1 MAMTQ
6 TRHPSVAT
14 VVVADDSGLL
24 DATLTAVEQ
33 QVYGMDGVV
42 VVGSATSVRAATR
55 GPTVAVSATFAEAV
69 ASIGGS
75 VEFLWIVAEGA
86 VPRPDA
92 LRAAVQDAGRTEA
105 GIVGSKVL
113 GGDGS
118 LISVGLVTDAFGV
131 PYSGLDRS
139 EVDQGQY
146 DVVRDVAAVS
156 DAALLVRRDL
166 LNGLGGADAKMAR
179 LAASVDLGQRARLKG
194 ARVVVSPAS
203 EVVRDVN
210 AQADVRWREEAGRIR
225 GMLKVYSPL
234 TLVWALPLDFVLGMI
249 EVVVSIFLGRWFG
262 FDFIK
267 SWAWNVVHLPD
278 TVSTRRRSR
287 AGRVAGDEELFRF
300 QRRGSVKLSNLSSAS
315 MRALRSRLP
324 GDDRF
329 TVQALSN
336 EMRQPAFVVGV
347 LAVLFVLLSSRNL
360 WSGGFPAVGY
370 TLPFPINGA
379 DVLNAYAGGWN
390 PAGFGSAEP
399 LRPLLGIAGLAKIVT
414 FNAAALPEY
423 VLGAGAMLAGIWGM
437 MRLLRSWS
445 ISAAPGLIAGVVYVA
460 GPAAQGIAGNTHIG
474 TLLGLGVLPWALRLV
489 VKPVADG
496 AWPFLSRIAS
506 VVLVF
511 GLLGAFAP
519 LLLLV
524 PGPVIFIYALLRFT
538 DSDAW
543 RGFILTLFG
552 TAFGALLLSPW
563 IWSAS
568 FLGIAREGYAYWN
581 VSSIFAV
588 AAAAVI
594 VAAVVAGGRSL
605 GLVASWGALIAGVG
619 LLGSRSGDFGFGTEF
634 ESASLAVVSL
644 GVAVSIGVISQA
656 VGDPTR
662 GGWRRFVT
670 GAGAVGVL
678 LLVVASLTIVLGG
691 RVGLPGDRFESDFRF
706 TLAVEGEAEISRIL
720 VVGPPELLPGDSRRI
735 EGGAYR
741 VVSSPVPDLGEA
753 RLADALDLDDLLS
766 EKIGLVISGDTKRAG
781 GELAV
786 FGIRW
791 IVVMGSTRGSEAL
804 EASVAWRDAFA
815 GQLDLLP
822 LTAAIEN
829 TVWVT
834 DVNPVSRALTT
845 AGTPW
850 PRVGWTYEGEPEP
863 GRNVFVAENPDDGW
877 GPGPRRTTESMNELA
892 ADEGRA
898 TYAPNEGARTQ
909 AMAVLVAIVLLSAVA
924 MWGRRRT

>member
-1 MAMTQ
+1 MTQ

-24 DATLTAVEQ
+24 DATLTAVER
-33 QVYGMDGVV
+33 QVYAMAGVV
-42 VVGSATSVRAATR
+42 VVGSATSIRAATR
-55 GPTVAVSATFAEAV
+55 GPRVAVSATLDEAV
-69 ASIGGS
+69 ALIGSS

-86 VPRPDA
+86 APRPDA

-105 GIVGSKVL
+105 GIVGSKIL

-118 LISVGLVTDAFGV
+118 LISVGLITDAFGV
-131 PYSGLDRS
+131 PYSGLDRF

-156 DAALLVRRDL
+156 DAAFLVRRDL
-166 LNGLGGADAKMAR
+166 LHGLGGADSKMAR
-179 LAASVDLGQRARLKG
+179 LAALVDLGQRARLKG

-210 AQADVRWREEAGRIR
+210 AQTDVRWREEAGRIR
-225 GMLKVYSPL
+225 GMFKVYSPL
-234 TLVWALPLDFVLGMI
+234 TLMWAVPLDFVLGMI

-267 SWAWNVVHLPD
+267 SWVWNVVHLPD
-278 TVSTRRRSR
+278 TVSARRRARS
-287 AGRVAGDEELFRF
+287 GRTAGDEELFRF
-300 QRRGSVKLSNLSSAS
+300 QRRGSVKVTSLSSAS

-329 TVQALSN
+329 TVEALSN
-336 EMRQPAFVVGV
+336 EMRQPAFVVGA
-347 LAVLFVLLSSRNL
+347 LAVLFVLLSARNL
-360 WSGGFPAVGY
+360 WSDGFPAVGY

-390 PAGFGSAEP
+390 PAGFGSADP
-399 LRPLLGIAGLAKIVT
+399 LRPLLGIAGLVKLVT
-414 FNAAALPEY
+414 LNAAAFPEY
-423 VLGAGAMLAGIWGM
+423 VLGAGAMLAGIWGV

-506 VVLVF
+506 VVLAF

-524 PGPVIFIYALLRFT
+524 PIPVILLYALLRLT
-538 DSDAW
+538 DADAW
-543 RGFILTLFG
+543 RGVILTLVG
-552 TAFGALLLSPW
+552 TAGGALLLSPW

-568 FLGIAREGYAYWN
+568 FVRIARDGYAYWN
-581 VSSIFAV
+581 IPSIAAV
-588 AAAAVI
+588 AAGVVI
-594 VAAVVAGGRSL
+594 VTAVVAGGRVL

-634 ESASLAVVSL
+634 ESAALAVVSL
-644 GVAVSIGVISQA
+644 GVAVAIGAVAQT

-670 GAGAVGVL
+670 GVGAVGVV

-691 RVGLPGDRFESDFRF
+691 RVGLPGDRFESSFRF
-706 TLAVEGEAEISRIL
+706 TLAAEGEAEISRIL

-741 VVSSPVPDLGEA
+741 VVSAPVPDLGEA
-753 RLADALDLDDLLS
+753 RLADALDLDSFLE
-766 EKIGLVISGDTKRAG
+766 EKLELVISGDTKRAG

-791 IVVMGSTRGSEAL
+791 IVVMGSTRGSDAL
-804 EASVAWRDAFA
+804 EPSVAWRDAFA

-822 LTAAIEN
+822 LTAAVEN

-834 DVNPVSRALTT
+834 DINPVSRALTT
-845 AGTPW
+845 LGTAW
-850 PRVGWTYEGEPEP
+850 PRVGWQYQGEPEP

-898 TYAPNEGARTQ
+898 TYVPNQGARTQ
-909 AMAVLVAIVLLSAVA
+909 AIAVLVVIVLLSAVA